1 MPRKEINYENTIIY
15 KLACNDLSV
24 KDVYVGHTTDFTN
37 RKRAHKKSCIYP
49 NMKNYNFKVYQIIR
63 ENGHWDNWSMIE
75 IEKYPCHDNNEARAR
90 ERYWYELLN
99 ANMNTNCPTF
109 DKENLK
115 EYGKKYRIE
124 NKEIIREKDKIYRK
138 EYLIKNRIKV
148 NENLRNYRQQQPPR
162 ECECGSSYQC
172 HHKARHEKS
181 KKHQQ
186 YLQDSMVNDE

>member
-49 NMKNYNFKVYQIIR
+49 NMKNYHLKVYQIIR
-63 ENGHWDNWSMIE
+63 ENGHWENWSMIE

-148 NENLRNYRQQQPPR
+148 NENLRNYRQQQPPH

-172 HHKARHEKS
+172 QHKARHEKS
-181 KKHQQ
+181 KKHKQ
-186 YLQDSMVNDE
+186 YLEDSMVNDE